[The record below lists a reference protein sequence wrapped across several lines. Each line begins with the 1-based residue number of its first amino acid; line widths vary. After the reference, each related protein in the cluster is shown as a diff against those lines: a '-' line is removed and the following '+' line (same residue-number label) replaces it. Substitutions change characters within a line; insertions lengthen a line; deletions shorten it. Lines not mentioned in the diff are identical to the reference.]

1 MNDLKG
7 WSRSDEGNLMVVT
20 VALDCGHR
28 IIADENDGGMDEV
41 ARVTWK
47 LLEDVAMHRVTTHAV
62 LGCDIVWA
70 GKMFIEKY
78 RQAQADYAQDR
89 DETREMTT

>member
-1 MNDLKG
+1 MSDHPTG
-7 WSRSDEGNLMVVT
+7 WGRSDEGNIMVVT
-20 VALDCGHR
+20 VRLHCGHR

-41 ARVTWK
+41 NRVTWK
-47 LLEDVAMHRVTTHAV
+47 LLEGVARSRVVTHAI

-78 RQAQADYAQDR
+78 RQAEADYAQGPR
-89 DETREMTT
+89 